1 MMCIYLKSLKD
12 VFIVV
17 VSVICNIS
25 ITKGIV
31 LYILFLL
38 QVFSFLGQ
46 TRQHGLQTLG
56 KIGQTRRLPPPAN
69 LPSLKKENLG
79 NDPRIALVP
88 TGSQGWGAKEKQQY
102 QSGKP
107 PPQQGPPQV

>member
-1 MMCIYLKSLKD
+1 M
-12 VFIVV
+12 
-17 VSVICNIS
+17 
-25 ITKGIV
+25 
-31 LYILFLL
+31 YILFLL